1 MNRRGLG
8 PPVAVGTPQDDS
20 GPPAQYVA
28 PVGGD
33 AARNA
38 RYVYLI
44 GRLRNR
50 QMTMEEATEL
60 FGMMQAMLR
69 ASELG
74 RQAALRAMSA
84 APPSAPTRAPASPA
98 TPSAPS
104 QGAPGPDDL
113 LMLGMLGTGAAAGIL
128 AALTK
133 RIQEL
138 TSAPEASGRPTSGG
152 PPS

>member
-1 MNRRGLG
+1 
-8 PPVAVGTPQDDS
+8 VGTPQDNS
-20 GPPAQYVA
+20 GTTPTYAPPA
-28 PVGGD
+28 GGD

-38 RYVYLI
+38 RYVYLV

-74 RQAALRAMSA
+74 RQAALRAMATS
-84 APPSAPTRAPASPA
+84 PSTRAPAPSGSTTPTPA
-98 TPSAPS
+98 PAPGGIPSA
-104 QGAPGPDDL
+104 DDL
-113 LMLGMLGTGAAAGIL
+113 LMLGMLGTGAAAGVL

-138 TSAPEASGRPTSGG
+138 TSAPSASGG
-152 PPS
+152 PKSDGPPS